1 MPRTLRIALFIIFV
15 VFFFKQKTAYEMR
28 ISDWSSDVCSSD
40 LIAPRHR
47 PAEFATVASSQMF
60 ASELAGIASRAAN
73 DDIEFL
79 HLALLFG
86 VAPSSFAERH
96 PGKTRRI
103 RGQSFGTRI
112 QQKARS
118 TDVECVPG
126 RTAPGNR
133 SDEHTSELQYLMRI
147 S

>member
-1 MPRTLRIALFIIFV
+1 
-15 VFFFKQKTAYEMR
+15 
-28 ISDWSSDVCSSD
+28 
-40 LIAPRHR
+40 
-47 PAEFATVASSQMF
+47 MF

-118 TDVECVPG
+118 TDGECVPG
-126 RTAPGNR
+126 RTAPGNSR
-133 SDEHTSELQYLMRI
+133 YLIDAGVRFVNISSQKPLSFFARFYLQRYWK
-147 S
+147 SVG